1 MDLTK
6 YFYFFLYET
15 VNFVTLLENLKITID
30 NEYK

>member
-6 YFYFFLYET
+6 YFYFFLYEI

>member
-6 YFYFFLYET
+6 YFYWFLYEA
-15 VNFVTLLENLKITID
+15 VNFVTLFENLNITID